1 MNLHNIRTLYEY
13 HYWATARL
21 LDTVARAPEDAFLNA
36 SLGMANLR
44 DTLVH
49 TMSAEWNWRSRWQGV
64 SPTQMLDPA
73 GFPTLAALRE
83 RWQTEERQMRA
94 FLSELTDE
102 RLQQRIAY
110 NTTDGT
116 PYSNLL
122 WIMMLQVA
130 NHGTQHRS
138 ELALLLTEL
147 GHSPGNLD
155 FIVYVREKGL

>member
-1 MNLHNIRTLYEY
+1 MNVEHIRTLYDY
-13 HYWATARL
+13 HYWANARL

-36 SLGMANLR
+36 SLGMAQMR

-49 TMSAEWNWRSRWQGV
+49 AMSAEWNWRSRWQGV
-64 SPTQMLDPA
+64 SHRQMLAPDD
-73 GFPTLAALRE
+73 FPTLLALRE
-83 RWQTEERQMRA
+83 RWQEEEGRMRA
-94 FLSELTDE
+94 FLAELTDE

-116 PYSNLL
+116 PHSNVL
-122 WIMMLQVA
+122 WIMMLQVL

-147 GHSPGNLD
+147 GYSPGNLD
-155 FIVYVREKGL
+155 FIVYVREQRL

>member
-116 PYSNLL
+116 PHSNLL